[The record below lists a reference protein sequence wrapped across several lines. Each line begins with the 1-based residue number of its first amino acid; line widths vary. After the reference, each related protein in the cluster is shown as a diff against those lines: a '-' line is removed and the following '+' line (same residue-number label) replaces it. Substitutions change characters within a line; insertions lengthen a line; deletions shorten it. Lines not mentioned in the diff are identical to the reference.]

1 MSVEEAVFETIR
13 EEHRRETRFKVASG
27 IEAEVRIDRC
37 VGWICVW
44 TRLSDGAT

>member
-1 MSVEEAVFETIR
+1 MSVEEAVLEIIR
-13 EEHRRETRFKVASG
+13 EEHGRGTRFKVAGG

-37 VGWICVW
+37 VGWICVR